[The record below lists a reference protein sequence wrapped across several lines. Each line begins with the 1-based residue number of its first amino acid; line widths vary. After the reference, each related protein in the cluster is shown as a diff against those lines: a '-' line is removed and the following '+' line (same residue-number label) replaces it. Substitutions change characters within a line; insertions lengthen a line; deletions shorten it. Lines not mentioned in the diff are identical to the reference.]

1 MSLADFM
8 KQLQDQDASGIVYSE
23 VPEQPVRVIPPEQTS
38 VKIIAPISQSISKTP
53 TKIKLKLERPQ
64 PAQEQSITYR
74 PIEKPKV
81 VEPVVDLVQPIVQQP
96 AKPRPQVIN
105 KPEISTPPPVQRDET
120 PEELFLKSKTEISKK
135 DKWIEAYA
143 RAQASKKHNPYADR
157 IRAGRF
163 TILPDDSIL
172 ALPDYDVMGKDP
184 DKVLRDKWF

>member
-38 VKIIAPISQSISKTP
+38 VKIIAPISQSIPKTP

-74 PIEKPKV
+74 TIEKPKD
-81 VEPVVDLVQPIVQQP
+81 VEPVVDLVQPIAQQP
-96 AKPRPQVIN
+96 NKPRPQVIN

-143 RAQASKKHNPYADR
+143 RAQASKQHNPYADR

-163 TILPDDSIL
+163 IILPDDSIL

>member
-8 KQLQDQDASGIVYSE
+8 KQQQDQDASGIVYSE

-38 VKIIAPISQSISKTP
+38 VKIIAPISQSIPKTP

-96 AKPRPQVIN
+96 DKPRPQIIN
-105 KPEISTPPPVQRDET
+105 KPEISTSPPVQRDET

>member
-38 VKIIAPISQSISKTP
+38 IKIIAPISQSVLKTP

-64 PAQEQSITYR
+64 PAQEQPIAYK

-81 VEPVVDLVQPIVQQP
+81 VEPVVDLVQPTIQQP
-96 AKPRPQVIN
+96 TKP
-105 KPEISTPPPVQRDET
+105 SVQRDET
-120 PEELFLKSKTEISKK
+120 PDELFLKSKTEISKK
-135 DKWIEAYA
+135 DKWMEAYA
-143 RAQASKKHNPYADR
+143 RAQASKKYNPYADR

-163 TILPDDSIL
+163 MILPDDSIL
-172 ALPDYDVMGKDP
+172 PLPDYDVMSKDP
-184 DKVLRDKWF
+184 DDVLRDKWF

>member
-38 VKIIAPISQSISKTP
+38 VKIIAPISQSIPKTS

-81 VEPVVDLVQPIVQQP
+81 VESVVDLVQPIVQQP
-96 AKPRPQVIN
+96 DKPRPQVIN

>member
-38 VKIIAPISQSISKTP
+38 VKIIAPISQSIPKTS

-74 PIEKPKV
+74 PIEKPNV

-143 RAQASKKHNPYADR
+143 RAQDSKKHNPYADR

>member
-38 VKIIAPISQSISKTP
+38 VKIIAPISQSIPKTP

-96 AKPRPQVIN
+96 DKPRPQIIN
-105 KPEISTPPPVQRDET
+105 KPEISTSPLVQRDET

>member
-38 VKIIAPISQSISKTP
+38 VKIIAPISQSIPKTS

-81 VEPVVDLVQPIVQQP
+81 VESVVDLVQPIVQQP
-96 AKPRPQVIN
+96 DKPRPQVIN
-105 KPEISTPPPVQRDET
+105 KPEISTPSPVQRDET